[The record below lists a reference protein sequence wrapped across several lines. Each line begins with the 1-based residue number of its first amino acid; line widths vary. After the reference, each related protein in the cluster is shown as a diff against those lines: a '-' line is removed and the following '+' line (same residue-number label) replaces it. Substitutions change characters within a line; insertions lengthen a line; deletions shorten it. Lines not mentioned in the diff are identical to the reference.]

1 MKHLT
6 TVTVQRPALA
16 MMGLWGLGGM
26 KGGSGGMWQWM
37 NEDMWSWMQDY
48 MGSYKTPAGQ

>member
-16 MMGLWGLGGM
+16 MMGLWGLRGM